1 MQQEGINNPG
11 EGNNKMDQMTDMV
24 SCMNK
29 LLKDGYTDQFKIEK
43 GKLKSMDDKTSYKP
57 ADLKLVN
64 FYRFEGSSNP
74 DDMSI
79 LYAIET
85 NDGRKG
91 TLVDAYGA
99 YSDEATSK
107 FMKEVEIEKKPVNP
121 AN

>member
-1 MQQEGINNPG
+1 MEQEGT
-11 EGNNKMDQMTDMV
+11 NKLDEMTDMV

-43 GKLKSMDDKTSYKP
+43 GKMKSMDEKMSYKP
-57 ADLKLVN
+57 GDLKMVN
-64 FYRFEGSSNP
+64 FYRFEGASSS
-74 DDMSI
+74 DDASI

-91 TLVDAYGA
+91 TLVDAYGMYA
-99 YSDEATSK
+99 DEAISK

-121 AN
+121 SK